1 MAKSSRIERGSAED
15 LRTELRK
22 IAPGTALR
30 EGIDMVRAAHSGALI
45 IIGDEERVIPLC
57 SGGFDI
63 NVPFTPQ
70 RLYELAKMDGAI
82 VMDSDGERILKAN
95 VHLVPDPALPTSE
108 TGMRHRAAE
117 RMSLQTR
124 AIALA
129 LSQRRATVNIYL
141 MGRRFLLEETE
152 TVLVRADQAL
162 QTLLRYR
169 SALDSTLSRL
179 TTLEFQDLVTIYDV
193 TEALGRFET
202 VKRVAREV
210 SRYVGELGTEGRLVK
225 MQMDELTAGV
235 DEVYQLFLRD
245 YGFESSARDAQLLMD
260 HLKSIP
266 LERLL
271 EPDVASSEFGLRPT
285 QRTDEHLS
293 PRGYR
298 VLAEI
303 PMLPIAVINRIV
315 DRFGHLPDLLSRR
328 CRGPGPGGGRRN
340 AACTRDH
347 DRPRPGPKPRRG
359 GVGPLLAR
367 VRRDVGVGRPKRQRS
382 AA

>member
-1 MAKSSRIERGSAED
+1 MPKATSHIERGSAED

-45 IIGDEERVIPLC
+45 VIGDEERVIPLC

-82 VMDSDGERILKAN
+82 VMDNDGEHILKAN
-95 VHLVPDPALPTSE
+95 VHLVPDAALPTSE

-117 RMSLQTR
+117 RMGLQTR

-169 SALDSTLSRL
+169 SALDATLGKL
-179 TTLEFQDLVTIYDV
+179 TTLEFQDLVTIDDI

-225 MQMDELTAGV
+225 MQMEELTAGV
-235 DEVYQLFLRD
+235 DDVYLLFLRD
-245 YGFESSARDAQLLMD
+245 YAAKDSARDAQILMD
-260 HLKSIP
+260 HLRTVP

-271 EPDVASSEFGLRPT
+271 EPDVASSEFGLRPS

-315 DRFGHLPDLLSRR
+315 DRFGHLPGLLTADAEDLVRVE
-328 CRGPGPGGGRRN
+328 
-340 AACTRDH
+340 
-347 DRPRPGPKPRRG
+347 
-359 GVGPLLAR
+359 GVGARRARAITIGLAR
-367 VRRDVGVGRPKRQRS
+367 VRSHVAVV
-382 AA
+382 

>member
-1 MAKSSRIERGSAED
+1 MRPLQALKEEFVPKQPSTRIEKGTAED

-30 EGIDMVRAAHSGALI
+30 DGIDMVRAAHSGALI
-45 IIGDEERVIPLC
+45 VIGDDERVIPLC
-57 SGGFDI
+57 NGGFDI

-82 VMDSDGERILKAN
+82 VMDNAGETILKAN
-95 VHLVPDPALPTSE
+95 VHLVPDPELPTSE

-117 RMSLQTR
+117 RISLQTR

-141 MGRRFLLEETE
+141 MGRRFTLEETE

-169 SALDSTLSRL
+169 SALDATLGRL
-179 TTLEFQDLVTIYDV
+179 TTLEFQDLVTMDDI

-202 VKRVAREV
+202 VKRVAKEV
-210 SRYVGELGTEGRLVK
+210 ARYVGELGTEGRLVK

-235 DEVYQLFLRD
+235 DDVYLLFLRD
-245 YGFESSARDAQLLMD
+245 YSARDSAREAQLLMGQ
-260 HLKSIP
+260 LSTMP
-266 LERLL
+266 LEKLL
-271 EPDVASSEFGLRPT
+271 EPETASAEFGLRPS
-285 QRTDEHLS
+285 QRADEHLS

-315 DRFGHLPDLLSRR
+315 DRFGHLPDLLGADAEDLVRVEGVGSRR
-328 CRGPGPGGGRRN
+328 ARAITSG
-340 AACTRDH
+340 
-347 DRPRPGPKPRRG
+347 
-359 GVGPLLAR
+359 LSR
-367 VRRDVGVGRPKRQRS
+367 VRSHVAVV
-382 AA
+382 